1 MFAALPRP
9 LVLLGLS
16 GLLPQAACLALI
28 LIGGH
33 PLVSI
38 LIAAS
43 LYAAIILSFLG
54 GLWWMAGLLGGIR
67 KAWIYALAV
76 APSLIGWAALLPLSV
91 TTAVSTPVPTR
102 WLQPGLIVLGF
113 AVLASP
119 LVDRILAR
127 HVSLPQG
134 WLRLRVVMAG
144 GLGTLTL
151 AIGSLGG

>member
-1 MFAALPRP
+1 MIAPLPRP
-9 LVLLGLS
+9 LVLFGLS

-28 LIGGH
+28 LVGG
-33 PLVSI
+33 PWQDSI
-38 LIAAS
+38 LMAAS
-43 LYAAIILSFLG
+43 FYAAIILSFLG

-76 APSLIGWAALLPLSV
+76 APSLIGWGALLPLSV
-91 TTAVSTPVPTR
+91 STQ
-102 WLQPGLIVLGF
+102 WLQPSLMVLGV

-119 LVDRILAR
+119 LVDKVLSR

-134 WLRLRVVMAG
+134 WLRLRAIMAG